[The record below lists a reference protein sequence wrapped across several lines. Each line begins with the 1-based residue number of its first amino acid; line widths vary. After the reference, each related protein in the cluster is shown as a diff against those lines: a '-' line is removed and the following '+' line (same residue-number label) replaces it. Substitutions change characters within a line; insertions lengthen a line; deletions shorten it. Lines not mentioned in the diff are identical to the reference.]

1 MSAFPAMSRRA
12 LALLCLFVAA
22 ATARADDAPPLSTG
36 RSLYLAIYSHLYHG
50 DLDGRGNPSQ
60 TLLSAHVSIR
70 NTDARSTI
78 KVVSARYYDTEGRL
92 VKDYVPAPR
101 TIKPLGTLELFV
113 PHTDVS
119 GGSGAN
125 FIIEWKADGPVNPPL
140 AEALHADIRASRTIV
155 FTTTARTLAA
165 P

>member
-1 MSAFPAMSRRA
+1 MPALRTMTFRA
-12 LALLCLFVAA
+12 LALFCILTAI
-22 ATARADDAPPLSTG
+22 ARADEPGLSTG

-50 DLDGRGNPSQ
+50 DLDSRGKPSQ

-70 NTDARSTI
+70 NTDARSGI
-78 KVVSARYYDTEGRL
+78 KVVSARYYDTGGRL
-92 VKDYVPAPR
+92 VKDYVQTPR
-101 TIKPLGTLELFV
+101 AIPPLGTLELFI
-113 PHTDVS
+113 PHTDLS

-125 FIIEWKADGPVNPPL
+125 FIIDWKADGPVNPPL

-155 FTTTARTLAA
+155 FTTTARTLAV